1 MRASL
6 LVMMFLV
13 ATILAKDHGHLD
25 DHALEQLEIEGLDD
39 SALATEL
46 DCPMVDVRIQGSLTG
61 MQPGILI
68 WEECGE
74 RKYLQNCLIKYL
86 WCLQVQKQKYVRNCL
101 IKDFSSFVLHEGSS
115 VQVLD
120 AIIDVEEQLLLSLV
134 LDVGHNWT
142 TKLY

>member
-1 MRASL
+1 MRAALS
-6 LVMMFLV
+6 VMIFLAANV
-13 ATILAKDHGHLD
+13 LAEDIRHLD
-25 DHALEQLEIEGLDD
+25 DHALEQLENEGLDD

-86 WCLQVQKQKYVRNCL
+86 WC
-101 IKDFSSFVLHEGSS
+101 
-115 VQVLD
+115 
-120 AIIDVEEQLLLSLV
+120 
-134 LDVGHNWT
+134 
-142 TKLY
+142 

>member
-1 MRASL
+1 MRAALLMMMSL
-6 LVMMFLV
+6 AANV
-13 ATILAKDHGHLD
+13 LAEDIRHLD
-25 DHALEQLEIEGLDD
+25 DHALGQLEIEGLDD
-39 SALATEL
+39 SALASEL

-74 RKYLQNCLIKYL
+74 RKFLQ
-86 WCLQVQKQKYVRNCL
+86 NCL

-120 AIIDVEEQLLLSLV
+120 AVIDVEEQLLLSLV

-142 TKLY
+142 TKLYQWG

>member
-1 MRASL
+1 MRAALS
-6 LVMMFLV
+6 VMIFLAANV
-13 ATILAKDHGHLD
+13 LAEDIRHLD
-25 DHALEQLEIEGLDD
+25 DHALEQLENEGLDD
-39 SALATEL
+39 SDLATEL

-74 RKYLQNCLIKYL
+74 RKFLQY
-86 WCLQVQKQKYVRNCL
+86 CL

-120 AIIDVEEQLLLSLV
+120 AVIDVQEQLLLSLV

-142 TKLY
+142 TKLYQWG

>member
-39 SALATEL
+39 SAFVTEL
-46 DCPMVDVRIQGSLTG
+46 DCPMVDVMIQDSLIG
-61 MQPGILI
+61 MQPGVLI

-74 RKYLQNCLIKYL
+74 QKHLRNCLIKY
-86 WCLQVQKQKYVRNCL
+86 
-101 IKDFSSFVLHEGSS
+101 
-115 VQVLD
+115 
-120 AIIDVEEQLLLSLV
+120 
-134 LDVGHNWT
+134 
-142 TKLY
+142 